1 MFSFHGVAAFAVRG
15 GKLAYRGHS
24 SSARSTRLG
33 ILPSLPRIGTLRLA
47 LEERN
52 MDRKWIAAIAAIG
65 GIAVGAL
72 AGPAVLGA
80 TASESAAADGALA
93 DRIAIEDLV
102 TRYYAH
108 LGTNDA
114 GAFGEYY
121 TEDAVFDVNGV
132 VSTGREEIEALYANM
147 DEEGDS
153 VANAG
158 VFHMVLSNPVIDIDG
173 DTATASFLWTGIL
186 NPDVSAPPQVAEHGR
201 EYDLLV
207 KQDGKWLISK
217 RVVIADSA
225 LPERFAATYEPRL
238 DYDIRAD

>member
-1 MFSFHGVAAFAVRG
+1 MVRNWVAGLAAV
-15 GKLAYRGHS
+15 
-24 SSARSTRLG
+24 
-33 ILPSLPRIGTLRLA
+33 
-47 LEERN
+47 
-52 MDRKWIAAIAAIG
+52 G
-65 GIAVGAL
+65 GIVVGAL
-72 AGPAVLGA
+72 VGPQVPGLAAGPGVSA
-80 TASESAAADGALA
+80 TDGVLA

-108 LGTNDA
+108 LGTQDA

-158 VFHMVLSNPVIDIDG
+158 VFHMVLSNPVIDVNG
-173 DTATASFLWTGIL
+173 DRATARFLWTGIL
-186 NPDVSAPPQVAEHGR
+186 NPDPEAPPQVAEHGR
-201 EYDLLV
+201 EYDRLI
-207 KQDGKWLISK
+207 KRDGTWLIEK

-225 LPERFAATYEPRL
+225 LPERFAASYEPRL
-238 DYDIRAD
+238 DYDIAAD

>member
-1 MFSFHGVAAFAVRG
+1 MKAGFAA
-15 GKLAYRGHS
+15 
-24 SSARSTRLG
+24 
-33 ILPSLPRIGTLRLA
+33 
-47 LEERN
+47 
-52 MDRKWIAAIAAIG
+52 
-65 GIAVGAL
+65 AL
-72 AGPAVLGA
+72 AALVLAGCAQGDAAPAEDAA
-80 TASESAAADGALA
+80 TQEMF

-114 GAFGEYY
+114 GAFGDYY

-153 VANAG
+153 VTEGG
-158 VFHMVLSNPVIDIDG
+158 VFHMVLSNPVIEVDG
-173 DTATASFLWTGIL
+173 ERATASFLWTGVL
-186 NPDVSAPPQVAEHGR
+186 NPDPKAPPQIAEQGR
-201 EYDLLV
+201 EYDRLI
-207 KQDGKWLISK
+207 KRDGQWLIEK

-238 DYDIRAD
+238 DYDIAVEAE